1 MGQKTGRPCRPRTLR
16 LGLIVPGNE
25 LPNYNPPPFDGI
37 GANEYIVD
45 VTHTVEGPDGRQVA
59 AVDFLSM
66 VDTPYVWE
74 LNIWYHTLNCGFR
87 TRISGETDFPCIYGE
102 RVGLGRSYVKL
113 DKKLTFNEW
122 CEGIRRGRNY
132 VGDGRS
138 HLIGFRVN
146 DMEMGVGDSTVRL
159 DKPATVTARVKA
171 AAFLSEKPSPGIR
184 DLPYE
189 RKPYW
194 HIERSRLGDTR
205 DVTVEILV
213 NGKAVAKR
221 TLRADGSLKD
231 LAFEVPIER
240 SSWVA
245 ARILPS
251 SHTNPVWVTVA
262 DRPVRASRRSAEW
275 CLRGVNDCWN
285 QKEKFIDQD
294 ELDDARKAYAHA
306 RNTYQHIIDESEIP

>member
-1 MGQKTGRPCRPRTLR
+1 
-16 LGLIVPGNE
+16 
-25 LPNYNPPPFDGI
+25 
-37 GANEYIVD
+37 
-45 VTHTVEGPDGRQVA
+45 
-59 AVDFLSM
+59 DFLSM
-66 VDTPYVWE
+66 VDTPYLWE

-113 DKKLTFNEW
+113 EGRLTFNEW
-122 CEGIRRGRNY
+122 CEGIRQGRNY

-138 HLIGFRVN
+138 HLIGFQVN
-146 DMEMGVGDSTVRL
+146 DTEMGVGDSSVRL
-159 DKPATVTARVKA
+159 DGPGKVTARVRA
-171 AAFLSEKPSPGIR
+171 AAFLPEKPYPGIR
-184 DLPYE
+184 DLPYDN
-189 RKPYW
+189 KPYW

-213 NGKAVAKR
+213 NGKAAAKR
-221 TLRADGSLKD
+221 TLHADGSLKD

-275 CLRGVNDCWN
+275 CLRGVNDCWS
-285 QKEKFIDQD
+285 QKEKFIDKD
-294 ELDDARKAYAHA
+294 ELDDARKAYDHA
-306 RNTYQHIIDESEIP
+306 RNSYKRIIAESEIP